1 MEHRCREL
9 TRGACLKNAGALLLL
24 CCAVPAAAQGYPD
37 RPIRLVVAFAPG
49 GGTDV
54 AARTIST
61 KLSELLGKQIVVDN
75 RPGAG
80 STLGTELVARAQPDG
95 YTLLMSDTT
104 FGIVPALYPKLNYN
118 AERDLAPISQVI
130 SAPSALVVHP
140 SVPATNV
147 RELIALAQAKPGQIN
162 FGSGGVGTPVH
173 MAGELLKLAAKVNIV
188 HVPYKG
194 AGPALTD
201 LLGGHFQM
209 MFPTLQSVMPHIKSA
224 KLRVL
229 AVTGEKPAAVLPGV
243 PTMAEAGA
251 PGVVAVAWFGV
262 HGPAAIAPAIKA
274 RLHGDIVKTLQD
286 PTVRSRF
293 TNEGAEV
300 VGSTPQEF
308 TKFISNEISKWT
320 KVVKAAGIKAE
331 F

>member
-1 MEHRCREL
+1 MV
-9 TRGACLKNAGALLLL
+9 GSAM
-24 CCAVPAAAQGYPD
+24 AQGYPD

-54 AARTIST
+54 AARTVST

-75 RPGAG
+75 RPGAA

-104 FGIVPALYPKLNYN
+104 FGIVAALYPRLNYN

-130 SAPSALVVHP
+130 SVPSVLVVHP
-140 SVPATNV
+140 NVQATSV
-147 RELIALAQAKPGQIN
+147 RELIALAQAKPGQLN
-162 FGSGGVGTPVH
+162 YGSGGVGTPVH
-173 MAGELLKLAAKVNIV
+173 MAGELLKLAAKVDIV

-194 AGPALTD
+194 AGPAMTD
-201 LLGGHFQM
+201 LLGGHFQF
-209 MFPTLQSVMPHIKSA
+209 MFPTLQSVMPHIKSGR
-224 KLRVL
+224 LRVL
-229 AVTGEKPAAVLPGV
+229 AVTSEKQAAALPGV

-262 HGPAAIAPAIKA
+262 HGPAAIPAAVSA
-274 RLHGDIVKTLQD
+274 RLHADIVKTLQD
-286 PTVRSRF
+286 PVVRTRF

-300 VGSTPQEF
+300 VGSAPKEF
-308 TKFISNEISKWT
+308 GRFVSDEISKWR